1 MASWISIII
10 AVITSIIAS
19 GGFWAYLQKRYERR
33 DAKTKMI
40 LGLGY
45 DRIITLGMSYVNRG
59 WITQDEYENL
69 EKYIYE
75 PYSKLR
81 PDDGS
86 VRKVMQAVD
95 QLPIVDRRKM
105 VPLG

>member
-1 MASWISIII
+1 
-10 AVITSIIAS
+10 
-19 GGFWAYLQKRYERR
+19 
-33 DAKTKMI
+33 MI

-45 DRIITLGMSYVNRG
+45 DRIVSLGMKYVERG

-86 VRKVMQAVD
+86 IRRIMQEVNA
-95 QLPIVDRRKM
+95 LPIKKGR
-105 VPLG
+105 

>member
-1 MASWISIII
+1 MAVWLQIL
-10 AVITSIIAS
+10 ITVVTSVMAS
-19 GGFWAYLQKRYERR
+19 GGFWTYLQNRR
-33 DAKTKMI
+33 EKKNSRTKMI

-45 DRIITLGMSYVNRG
+45 DRIIALGMKYIDRG

-86 VRKVMQAVD
+86 VRRIMQEVNT
-95 QLPIVDRRKM
+95 LPMRK
-105 VPLG
+105 GW